1 MLAVNAM
8 LFSAFNL
15 ITVNATINISQ
26 KNIKKIQILT
36 LSPSLFALLS
46 SQIIGLASGTTGEM
60 HNNNRLNRKS
70 GIPKQRM

>member
-46 SQIIGLASGTTGEM
+46 SQIIGLASGTTGER